1 MLIEQF
7 VLRSEGE
14 WKSMRSGHSLA
25 FQQFEE
31 IISTIK
37 IKILEKTDPQ
47 VIDLAKSSGIAREKL
62 VTPFLISWESESNWD
77 SKEDESFSS
86 GICYLIPIPKS
97 RNHGDIIRSLG
108 YTERIY
114 TISKYNFSN
123 DGTFCLNTNYNYT
136 ISEERIW
143 FASENVR
150 CRSSITYS
158 SNGKSILQTSFASEV
173 KKIFLKGK

>member
-77 SKEDESFSS
+77 NGNEDGLSNGST
-86 GICYLIPIPKS
+86 ILIPIPKS
-97 RNHGDIIRSLG
+97 EKEGIIIRSLG
-108 YTERIY
+108 YSEKIKAT
-114 TISKYNFSN
+114 SKYNFLE
-123 DGTFCLNTNYNYT
+123 DGTIVFLTNYT
-136 ISEERIW
+136 KTSAQERIW
-143 FASENVR
+143 FISDNVR
-150 CRSSITYS
+150 CRSSVLLSNNS
-158 SNGKSILQTSFASEV
+158 SGILQTSYTSEI
-173 KKIFLKGK
+173 KRLNI